1 MANNYKIELDKT
13 CIITGVAGYVG
24 LNIADFLLQKN
35 YKVYGIDNFYSGSR
49 SAVKKL
55 KKKYRKFYFYQSKF
69 ETFKKKIISHNF
81 IHLAAQSSV
90 PKSTLN
96 PLETFK
102 MNVINL
108 HCATNLAF
116 NSKVKNFIFA
126 SSSAVYGDHG
136 KKKINEKFKTLPKSV
151 YAKTKLFNE
160 LELKLFSD
168 QKKIKI
174 SILRLFNIYGG
185 QKKISEYPSV
195 LNIWTNNIL
204 MNKKIILHDH
214 GKAIRDF
221 IHIYDL
227 CDLIFKIII
236 SKKKYSFEIFNV
248 GNGKGVV
255 LFDFFKIIL
264 KTIKSKIKKGFSSNK
279 IKKMS
284 LPSDSIKISV
294 CNNRKIKN
302 FFNYRPKY
310 SIIKG
315 INQFIN
321 NYSL

>member
-1 MANNYKIELDKT
+1 M
-13 CIITGVAGYVG
+13 
-24 LNIADFLLQKN
+24 
-35 YKVYGIDNFYSGSR
+35 
-49 SAVKKL
+49 
-55 KKKYRKFYFYQSKF
+55 
-69 ETFKKKIISHNF
+69 
-81 IHLAAQSSV
+81 
-90 PKSTLN
+90 
-96 PLETFK
+96 
-102 MNVINL
+102 
-108 HCATNLAF
+108 
-116 NSKVKNFIFA
+116 
-126 SSSAVYGDHG
+126 
-136 KKKINEKFKTLPKSV
+136 
-151 YAKTKLFNE
+151 
-160 LELKLFSD
+160 FSD

-185 QKKISEYPSV
+185 QKKISEYTLV
-195 LNIWTNNIL
+195 LNIWTNNSL

-321 NYSL
+321 NYNH

>member
-1 MANNYKIELDKT
+1 M
-13 CIITGVAGYVG
+13 
-24 LNIADFLLQKN
+24 
-35 YKVYGIDNFYSGSR
+35 
-49 SAVKKL
+49 
-55 KKKYRKFYFYQSKF
+55 
-69 ETFKKKIISHNF
+69 
-81 IHLAAQSSV
+81 
-90 PKSTLN
+90 
-96 PLETFK
+96 
-102 MNVINL
+102 
-108 HCATNLAF
+108 
-116 NSKVKNFIFA
+116 
-126 SSSAVYGDHG
+126 
-136 KKKINEKFKTLPKSV
+136 
-151 YAKTKLFNE
+151 
-160 LELKLFSD
+160 FSD

-185 QKKISEYPSV
+185 QKKISEYTLV

-227 CDLIFKIII
+227 CDL
-236 SKKKYSFEIFNV
+236 
-248 GNGKGVV
+248 
-255 LFDFFKIIL
+255 FFKIIL

-321 NYSL
+321 NYNH